1 MRNLFFATFS
11 LLIVALAS
19 GCDPKDDKTNISI
32 DFKANYGGEK
42 LIKYKK
48 YDFGNPAFP
57 ITFNRFRTYLSDIE
71 LVKSDGSTFLLTDVA
86 EVDFFPDNA
95 TTEEALLQSVSVEN
109 VPVGDY
115 KAIRFGIGVKPDL
128 NGKQPKD
135 FANGHPLSKETEY
148 WPSWKSWIFTKI
160 EGQAD
165 ANNNGEMDVF
175 MQYHTGSDAVYKT
188 FTIEKPI
195 SVNDTGGSVGITFD
209 LRKVFLNTD
218 GSYYD
223 IVTYP
228 ATPSSITK
236 LDVHY
241 YIAEGLGRAITI
253 E

>member
-1 MRNLFFATFS
+1 MKKLLFAAFS
-11 LLIVALAS
+11 LLVISLFA
-19 GCDPKDDKTNISI
+19 GCDKKDEKASVTLN
-32 DFKANYGGEK
+32 FKANYNGQA
-42 LIKYKK
+42 LVKYQK

-57 ITFNRFRTYLSDIE
+57 ITFSRFRTFLSDVE
-71 LVKSDGSTFLLTDVA
+71 LVKSDGSTVLLTDVA

-95 TTEEALLQSVSVEN
+95 TTENALAPSVNFDNIE
-109 VPVGDY
+109 VGDY
-115 KAIRFGIGVKPDL
+115 KAIRFGIGVKPQY

-135 FANGHPLSKETEY
+135 FAIGNPLSKETEY

-175 MQYHTGSDAVYKT
+175 MQYHTGSDPVYKT
-188 FTIEKPI
+188 YTIEKPI
-195 SVNDTGGSVGITFD
+195 SVNDTGGNVTMSFD
-209 LRKVFLNTD
+209 LRKVFINTD
-218 GSYYD
+218 GTFYD

-241 YIAEGLGRAITI
+241 YIADGLARSITI